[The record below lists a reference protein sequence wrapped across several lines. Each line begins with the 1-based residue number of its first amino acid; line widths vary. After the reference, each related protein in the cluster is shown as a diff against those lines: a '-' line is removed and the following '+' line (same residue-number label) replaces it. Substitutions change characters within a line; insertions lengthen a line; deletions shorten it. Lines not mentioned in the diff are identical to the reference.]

1 MLLGLLGIGPTEL
14 LLVIF
19 MVLGCGAPL
28 VAAIVVAGYYVFR
41 SGQNRDGRSS
51 LDDETR
57 RLRDEIQNFQGKNDK
72 PSS

>member
-1 MLLGLLGIGPTEL
+1 MLLGEFGVGVME
-14 LLVIF
+14 LVILLF
-19 MVLGCGAPL
+19 MVLGCMAPVL
-28 VAAIVVAGYYVFR
+28 AAIVVAGYYVFR